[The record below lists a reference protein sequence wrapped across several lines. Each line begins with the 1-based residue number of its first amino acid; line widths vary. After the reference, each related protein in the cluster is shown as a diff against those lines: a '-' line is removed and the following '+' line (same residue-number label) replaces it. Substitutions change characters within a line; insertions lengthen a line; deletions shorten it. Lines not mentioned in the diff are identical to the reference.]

1 MHESLC
7 GWLPI
12 WYKNCSHLLSMHY
25 CYPGC
30 VYPECSYIS
39 NLFLKLSNTL
49 SLSLSLTY
57 EHKLMWGQLWYCGLL
72 QVSIQELKF
81 SKRMGPEK
89 QVLPYPFQRSWA
101 WWLEICPPCSLL
113 THALI
118 CHKLCP
124 SCYQSWVHC
133 GFSSANSDWMPANDH
148 AEHIHWQPC
157 WCRCCF
163 SIWFSEISGLVIPF
177 SCTWDHIKHFYFLEN
192 QKVLYWYLIGWSVSQ
207 WACSWL

>member
-1 MHESLC
+1 
-7 GWLPI
+7 
-12 WYKNCSHLLSMHY
+12 
-25 CYPGC
+25 
-30 VYPECSYIS
+30 
-39 NLFLKLSNTL
+39 
-49 SLSLSLTY
+49 
-57 EHKLMWGQLWYCGLL
+57 MWGQLWYCVLL

-113 THALI
+113 THALL

-124 SCYQSWVHC
+124 CCYQSWVHC

-163 SIWFSEISGLVIPF
+163 SIWFSEISGLVIPL
-177 SCTWDHIKHFYFLEN
+177 SCTWDHIKHIYFLEN
-192 QKVLYWYLIGWSVSQ
+192 QKVLYWYWPVRVFMTVKMMTHRKTCLVS
-207 WACSWL
+207 